1 MKNVSPNMNIS
12 DLEKVGLFRKR
23 TYEARTHRV
32 AMETSFLDESAKIKL
47 TDLYYGGK
55 RTNISGFF
63 SLEKVEIICDNSAD
77 SLTVTP
83 DKEINVEFVTLDFCG
98 ISVRLTAGQAIDLK
112 DQLAKVNI

>member
-12 DLEKVGLFRKR
+12 DLEKVGLFSKR

-32 AMETSFLDESAKIKL
+32 DSGIVTESAKIKL
-47 TDLYYGGK
+47 TDLYYGRK
-55 RTNISGFF
+55 KEHTGFF
-63 SLEKVEIICDNSAD
+63 SLEKVEITCNNSAD

-112 DQLAKVNI
+112 DELKKVNL

>member
-12 DLEKVGLFRKR
+12 DLEKVGLFSKR

-32 AMETSFLDESAKIKL
+32 DKDTSFLDESAKIKL
-47 TDLYYGGK
+47 TDLYYGRK
-55 RTNISGFF
+55 KEHTGFF
-63 SLEKVEIICDNSAD
+63 SLEKVEITCNNSAD

-112 DQLAKVNI
+112 DVLKKVNL